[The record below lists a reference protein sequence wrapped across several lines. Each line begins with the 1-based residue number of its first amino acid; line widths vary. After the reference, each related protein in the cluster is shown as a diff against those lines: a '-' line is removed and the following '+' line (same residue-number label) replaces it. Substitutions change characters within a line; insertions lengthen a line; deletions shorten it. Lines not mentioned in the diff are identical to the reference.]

1 MDSLNGKTPHK
12 EQVRFGSLGN
22 IVSLPLRK
30 PPYSQYI
37 MGRVSRRKQTNQ
49 SSMQQM
55 NIEARDQPF
64 DSSAR
69 LQSPQQPQQLGQGQ
83 GPQLDQGQGP
93 QLDQGQGPQ
102 LDQGQGPQ
110 LDQGQGPQLDQ
121 GLGPQ
126 LDQGQGPQLDQGQVP
141 QETVVVDQ
149 ETRMAYGQG
158 YDDGYK
164 DGHDAAG
171 FPGWDQWKTSH
182 KLEAAKEILAR
193 LDGRLGVA
201 ILTVTG
207 LTEDHNVAEA
217 KKSSALVL
225 INGAQTLLVLCRAL
239 CSDSPDMDAA
249 LATADEVHNV
259 INARTRV
266 TAEQITTRPTGTHIP
281 PHNSCATYQE
291 PAIDPRSPLL
301 SNWHTHS
308 PAQLVC
314 HLLKPIDRAPKY
326 PSEQLA
332 HLIENGAFRD
342 APEA

>member
-1 MDSLNGKTPHK
+1 
-12 EQVRFGSLGN
+12 
-22 IVSLPLRK
+22 
-30 PPYSQYI
+30 
-37 MGRVSRRKQTNQ
+37 
-49 SSMQQM
+49 MQQM

-93 QLDQGQGPQ
+93 LDQGQGPQ

-121 GLGPQ
+121 GLGPTRSRP
-126 LDQGQGPQLDQGQVP
+126 GPQLDQGQVP

-193 LDGRLGVA
+193 L
-201 ILTVTG
+201 
-207 LTEDHNVAEA
+207 TEDHNVAEA

-239 CSDSPDMDAA
+239 CSDSPIWT
-249 LATADEVHNV
+249 LLW
-259 INARTRV
+259 
-266 TAEQITTRPTGTHIP
+266 
-281 PHNSCATYQE
+281 
-291 PAIDPRSPLL
+291 PLPMK
-301 SNWHTHS
+301 STM
-308 PAQLVC
+308 
-314 HLLKPIDRAPKY
+314 
-326 PSEQLA
+326 
-332 HLIENGAFRD
+332 
-342 APEA
+342 

>member
-12 EQVRFGSLGN
+12 EQVR
-22 IVSLPLRK
+22 
-30 PPYSQYI
+30 
-37 MGRVSRRKQTNQ
+37 
-49 SSMQQM
+49 SMQQM

-83 GPQLDQGQGP
+83 VPQLDQGQGP

-110 LDQGQGPQLDQ
+110 LDQGQ
-121 GLGPQ
+121 GPQ

-171 FPGWDQWKTSH
+171 SPQAGWDQWKTSH

-266 TAEQITTRPTGTHIP
+266 TAEQITTRRKRGRRTRAEELSP
-281 PHNSCATYQE
+281 PRTVRARE
-291 PAIDPRSPLL
+291 GPAGDE
-301 SNWHTHS
+301 H
-308 PAQLVC
+308 
-314 HLLKPIDRAPKY
+314 
-326 PSEQLA
+326 
-332 HLIENGAFRD
+332 
-342 APEA
+342 